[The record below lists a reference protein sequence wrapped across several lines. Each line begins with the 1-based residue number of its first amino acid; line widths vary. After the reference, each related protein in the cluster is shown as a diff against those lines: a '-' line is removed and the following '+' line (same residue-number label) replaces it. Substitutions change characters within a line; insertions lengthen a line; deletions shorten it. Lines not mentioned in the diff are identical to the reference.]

1 MGEGY
6 TTWSWLKEMR
16 TVHCKLIRHAKSYVV
31 EDVEKHEVFLA
42 DKLAI
47 LFDTTEAKER
57 ERKARDRRLQREN
70 LHMLKN
76 ISNLQY
82 EKTEISETLDP
93 SWRKKQLQHALDH
106 SKHLRVARQIELD
119 VVNKHNAELLH
130 FLKNAEP
137 YYSNKDQREHW
148 RRHVR
153 LRQAMRKV
161 NPRKKR
167 KGKKKRISDYEWT
180 LGDRTPRLL
189 PEVVKETKAKGQGS
203 NSRRS
208 YVEGNVSSRSEPSW
222 GPLVSRRGSLFPVYR
237 PLM

>member
-31 EDVEKHEVFLA
+31 EDVEKHEVLA

-47 LFDTTEAKER
+47 LFDTTEARER
-57 ERKARDRRLQREN
+57 ERKIRDRRLQREN

-93 SWRKKQLQHALDH
+93 AWRKKQLKHALDH

-137 YYSNKDQREHW
+137 YYSNRDQREHW

-167 KGKKKRISDYEWT
+167 KGKKE
-180 LGDRTPRLL
+180 
-189 PEVVKETKAKGQGS
+189 AH
-203 NSRRS
+203 
-208 YVEGNVSSRSEPSW
+208 
-222 GPLVSRRGSLFPVYR
+222 F
-237 PLM
+237 